1 MPRAHSKAA
10 LPSVFLAVTLLTWSC
25 FQYAFAHAGFLGV
38 VVMPTANYV
47 SEGIALTV
55 SGFNFINLGE
65 HRVLV
70 QAETV
75 PREFYQDGLDTIA
88 CLFAQSSHGKPISS
102 ATVIGEHSVACVLPL
117 TLRPGFVSVGV
128 STNGIDSFFHSE
140 VTVSVRARPELYHVI
155 GSRIQS
161 GGDHAHVI
169 GDGLEPRQAHSA
181 LPGHALLCGWHTPI
195 GINSRNE
202 KVSLGAGGTPGV
214 FVSSAVR
221 VCEIPAV
228 FGHTVKLFAAAE
240 PGTSSED
247 VLATKEDYTTSHG
260 PAILSSDPPIIV
272 AVRPWQ
278 TNSGGGSSL
287 SIDSVRYC
295 DDVSSL
301 ERLSFKP
308 LLRFGTAWVD
318 ISPHS
323 PPTSEQIQIWR
334 SVSPAYKPTDT
345 EGAPLAIVS
354 THYTS
359 KARNPCWQRS
369 FEIETGLS
377 AHYPLPLC
385 VVVNAADSA
394 LITWIR
400 GEQFRP
406 LSIEEVA
413 SYLVIGIGEPIGT
426 EFHFSSQARAQS
438 YHDVL
443 GVAPSTGAEGGGGI
457 VWVSRPFSQLEASR
471 KPAHHQGQMTCTFG
485 LTEVSLVFI
494 SSALMACEAPTYSS
508 TRFPRTVPVNIG
520 FDYMP
525 ALESIGTYT
534 YLQHI
539 FVSEPEPDAGPS
551 AGGTKITVTTSKAE
565 PLAALLVPIC
575 RFGNIVVVG
584 SFSDIGGVVACIT
597 PAASSSSISFFMD
610 DNKGA
615 CAPSGSIFTD
625 HRSRNYHYD
634 YFHEHE

>member
-1 MPRAHSKAA
+1 MFVRSVLSWKTHFICNSHRRTLRCLRA
-10 LPSVFLAVTLLTWSC
+10 T
-25 FQYAFAHAGFLGV
+25 
-38 VVMPTANYV
+38 
-47 SEGIALTV
+47 
-55 SGFNFINLGE
+55 
-65 HRVLV
+65 
-70 QAETV
+70 
-75 PREFYQDGLDTIA
+75 
-88 CLFAQSSHGKPISS
+88 
-102 ATVIGEHSVACVLPL
+102 L

-181 LPGHALLCGWHTPI
+181 LPGHALLCGWHTQQ
-195 GINSRNE
+195 GINSRMKKYLWE
-202 KVSLGAGGTPGV
+202 QVVHPVFLYPQPCACARFRQCSVTLSSSLQQQNRAL
-214 FVSSAVR
+214 
-221 VCEIPAV
+221 PA
-228 FGHTVKLFAAAE
+228 K
-240 PGTSSED
+240 TS
-247 VLATKEDYTTSHG
+247 ATKEDYTTSHG

-334 SVSPAYKPTDT
+334 SISPAYKPTDT

-551 AGGTKITVTTSKAE
+551 AGGTKITVTTSKAD
-565 PLAALLVPIC
+565 PLATLLSPIC
-575 RFGNIVVVG
+575 RFGNVPVVG

-597 PAASSSSISFFMD
+597 PAASSSSVSFFMD